1 MGDMLPQ
8 FPEIL
13 IEKEFSSEIRSL
25 FKLIDSLPI
34 VLAGP
39 KRSNQAKVAPEIAN
53 KGYCATKSPF
63 YYGVKLHVIG
73 SSRRIS

>member
-1 MGDMLPQ
+1 
-8 FPEIL
+8 
-13 IEKEFSSEIRSL
+13 
-25 FKLIDSLPI
+25 

-73 SSRRIS
+73 SSRRISYIHQQNGQKKQISASK